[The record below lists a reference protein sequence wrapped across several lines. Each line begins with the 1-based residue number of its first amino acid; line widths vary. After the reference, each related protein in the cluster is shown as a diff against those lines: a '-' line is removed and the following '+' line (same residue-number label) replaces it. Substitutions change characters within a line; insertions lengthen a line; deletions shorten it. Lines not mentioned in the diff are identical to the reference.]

1 MLPTEATLITWLSAH
16 WPSLM
21 IGLSGALIYVTVY
34 VKLTAFLARVDTA
47 EKAILKLNRKC
58 LLMRMKVER
67 LVLQHCSR
75 HEEDLKELMKP
86 EREEEDDS

>member
-1 MLPTEATLITWLSAH
+1 MPPTEATLITWLSDN

-21 IGLSGALIYVTVY
+21 IGLSGALIYATAY
-34 VKLTAFLARVDTA
+34 LKLTAFLARVDAA
-47 EKAILKLNRKC
+47 EKAIVKLNRKC
-58 LLMRMKVER
+58 LLTRIKVEK

-86 EREEEDDS
+86 EREEEDDE